1 MKRWDGGRPTREVTV
16 HECSKA
22 LPSAQDEFR
31 SDCVEHASKQGND
44 GCGPSGPCP
53 EPRPQQ
59 TAMEYFANAMAEL
72 LGCRNCYVAMISSSG
87 LEEVRIGDVPADPS
101 STTMVER
108 IARKGTVEDVASLEP
123 INSRT
128 SFVRK
133 LIGAEP
139 PIKGHSVIGRFASGE
154 RATVVFVA
162 GWRPAALAAAEI
174 PGLAHIVRPIWRAA
188 HSLARQTP
196 GHLDAQVW
204 LEELTFPAI
213 VADQGLHVYEVNRG
227 GRVLLAKRELLRVD
241 GGRLAGAC
249 GSVTES
255 LRRAIR
261 RVLVESGTHG
271 LINTTVPLSTD
282 RQQFAFAK
290 IGAVPTHDELGRAL
304 IVVPQFDDVHG
315 AHCIASAFG
324 LNWAEERIVARIL
337 QFQCPRDIGAEL
349 RLTEAT
355 VRTYTK
361 RIMLKLGINRQSEF
375 FLLYHLTQSPFGAGR
390 RESAVS
396 RPASDYRLDENG
408 PMRLRTAGKRS
419 PD

>member
-1 MKRWDGGRPTREVTV
+1 M
-16 HECSKA
+16 HECNKA
-22 LPSAQDEFR
+22 LPSVQDDLR
-31 SDCVEHASKQGND
+31 SDGVEPASKQGND

-59 TAMEYFANAMAEL
+59 TAMEYFAKAMAEL
-72 LGCRNCYVAMISSSG
+72 LGCRSCYVAMISSSG
-87 LEEVRIGDVPADPS
+87 LEEVRIGDAPTDPS
-101 STTMVER
+101 CTTMVAR
-108 IARKGTVEDVASLEP
+108 IARKGTAEDVASFEP

-128 SFVRK
+128 ALVRK

-139 PIKGHSVIGRFASGE
+139 AMKSHSVIGRFASDE
-154 RATVVFVA
+154 RARVVFVA
-162 GWRPAALAAAEI
+162 GWRPTALAATEI
-174 PGLAHIVRPIWRAA
+174 PGLAHTVRPIWKAA

-196 GHLDAQVW
+196 GHIDEQVW

-213 VADQGLHVYEVNRG
+213 VADQSLHIYAVNRG
-227 GRVLLAKRELLRVD
+227 GRVLLAKRELLRMD
-241 GGRLAGAC
+241 GGRLAGSC

-255 LRRAIR
+255 LRRAIGK
-261 RVLVESGTHG
+261 VLVEGEAHG
-271 LINTTVPLSTD
+271 WSNTTVPLSMD

-290 IGAVPTHDELGRAL
+290 IGAVPTHDKLGKAL
-304 IVVPQFDDVHG
+304 IVVPQFDDVQG

-390 RESAVS
+390 RENSVS
-396 RPASDYRLDENG
+396 RPASDCRLDEAD
-408 PMRLRTAGKRS
+408 PMTLRTAGKRS

>member
-1 MKRWDGGRPTREVTV
+1 M

-22 LPSAQDEFR
+22 LPSAQDDFH
-31 SDCVEHASKQGND
+31 SDCVERASKQGSD
-44 GCGPSGPCP
+44 GPGPSGPCP
-53 EPRPQQ
+53 ELRPQQ
-59 TAMEYFANAMAEL
+59 AAMEYFARAMAEL
-72 LGCRNCYVAMISSSG
+72 LGCRSCYVALISSSG
-87 LEEVRIGDVPADPS
+87 LEEVRIGDAPTDPS
-101 STTMVER
+101 CTTMVER
-108 IARKGTVEDVASLEP
+108 IARKGIAEDVASLEP

-133 LIGAEP
+133 LIGAQP
-139 PIKGHSVIGRFASGE
+139 PVKSHSVIGRFASDE

-162 GWRPAALAAAEI
+162 GWRPAPLAAAEI
-174 PGLAHIVRPIWRAA
+174 PGLAHTVRPLWKAA
-188 HSLARQTP
+188 YSLARQTP
-196 GHLDAQVW
+196 ARVDPQLW

-213 VADQGLHVYEVNRG
+213 VADQGLHICAVNRG
-227 GRVLLAKRELLRVD
+227 GRALLAKRELLRID
-241 GGRLAGAC
+241 GGRLAGSC

-255 LRRAIR
+255 LREAIGK
-261 RVLVESGTHG
+261 VLIESGTHG
-271 LINTTVPLSTD
+271 GLNTTVPLSMD

-290 IGAVPTHDELGRAL
+290 IGAVPTHDKLGQAL
-304 IVVPQFDDVHG
+304 IVVPQFDDVQG
-315 AHCIASAFG
+315 AHCIGSAFG

-390 RESAVS
+390 RENTVS
-396 RPASDYRLDENG
+396 RSASDGRLDEEG
-408 PMRLRTAGKRS
+408 PMGLRTADKRS

>member
-1 MKRWDGGRPTREVTV
+1 V

-22 LPSAQDEFR
+22 LPSAQDDFR
-31 SDCVEHASKQGND
+31 SDCVERASKQGND
-44 GCGPSGPCP
+44 GCGPSGSCP

-59 TAMEYFANAMAEL
+59 AAMEYFAKAMAEL
-72 LGCRNCYVAMISSSG
+72 LGCRSCYVAMLSASG
-87 LEEVRIGDVPADPS
+87 LEEARIGDAPADPS
-101 STTMVER
+101 CAAMVER
-108 IARKGTVEDVASLEP
+108 FARKGTAEDVASLEP

-139 PIKGHSVIGRFASGE
+139 PVKSHSVIGRFASDE
-154 RATVVFVA
+154 RTTVVFVA
-162 GWRPAALAAAEI
+162 GWRPAALAASEI
-174 PGLAHIVRPIWRAA
+174 PGLAHTVRPLWKAA
-188 HSLARQTP
+188 HSLARQAP
-196 GHLDAQVW
+196 GQVDAQLW

-213 VADQGLHVYEVNRG
+213 VVDQGLHIYAVNRG
-227 GRVLLAKRELLRVD
+227 GRVLLAKRELLRME
-241 GGRLAGAC
+241 GGRLAGSCA
-249 GSVTES
+249 SVTES
-255 LRRAIR
+255 LRGAIGK
-261 RVLVESGTHG
+261 VLIESGTHG
-271 LINTTVPLSTD
+271 WFNTTVPLSTD

-290 IGAVPTHDELGRAL
+290 IGAVPTHDKLGQAL
-304 IVVPQFDDVHG
+304 IVVPQFDDVQG

-349 RLTEAT
+349 GLTEAT

-390 RESAVS
+390 RENWVS
-396 RPASDYRLDENG
+396 RPASEGRLDEEG
-408 PMRLRTAGKRS
+408 PMRLRTAGKHS

>member
-1 MKRWDGGRPTREVTV
+1 M
-16 HECSKA
+16 HEYSKA
-22 LPSAQDEFR
+22 LPSTQDGFR
-31 SDCVEHASKQGND
+31 SDCVRASKQGND

-59 TAMEYFANAMAEL
+59 TAMECFAKAMAEL

-87 LEEVRIGDVPADPS
+87 LEEVRIGDAPTDPS
-101 STTMVER
+101 CTTMVAR
-108 IARKGTVEDVASLEP
+108 IARKGTAEDVASLEP

-133 LIGAEP
+133 LIGAQP
-139 PIKGHSVIGRFASGE
+139 PTKSHSVIGRFASGE

-162 GWRPAALAAAEI
+162 GWRPAPLAATEI
-174 PGLAHIVRPIWRAA
+174 PGLAHTVRPIWKAA
-188 HSLARQTP
+188 HSLAQQTP
-196 GHLDAQVW
+196 GHVDAQIW

-213 VADQGLHVYEVNRG
+213 VVDQGLHVYAVNRG
-227 GRVLLAKRELLRVD
+227 GRVLLAKRELLRMD
-241 GGRLAGAC
+241 GGRLAGSC

-255 LRRAIR
+255 LREAIGK
-261 RVLVESGTHG
+261 VLIESGAHG
-271 LINTTVPLSTD
+271 WFNTTVPLSMD

-290 IGAVPTHDELGRAL
+290 IGAVPTHDELGKAL
-304 IVVPQFDDVHG
+304 IVVPQFDEVQG

-375 FLLYHLTQSPFGAGR
+375 FLLYHLTQSPFGAGG
-390 RESAVS
+390 RENSGS
-396 RPASDYRLDENG
+396 RAASDCRLNEDVQ
-408 PMRLRTAGKRS
+408 MRLRTAGKRS

>member
-1 MKRWDGGRPTREVTV
+1 M

-22 LPSAQDEFR
+22 LPSAQDDSR
-31 SDCVEHASKQGND
+31 SDRVERASKQAND
-44 GCGPSGPCP
+44 GCGPSGPGP

-59 TAMEYFANAMAEL
+59 TAMEYFAKAMAEL
-72 LGCRNCYVAMISSSG
+72 LGCRNCYVALISGSG
-87 LEEVRIGDVPADPS
+87 LEEVRVGDAPTDPS
-101 STTMVER
+101 CPTMVER
-108 IARKGTVEDVASLEP
+108 FARKGTAEDVASLEP
-123 INSRT
+123 VNSRT

-139 PIKGHSVIGRFASGE
+139 PINGHSVIGRFASSE

-174 PGLAHIVRPIWRAA
+174 PGLAHTVRPIWKAA
-188 HSLARQTP
+188 HSMARQKP
-196 GHLDAQVW
+196 GHVDAQIW

-213 VADQGLHVYEVNRG
+213 VADQALHVYAVNRG
-227 GRVLLAKRELLRVD
+227 GRMLLAKRELLRMD
-241 GGRLAGAC
+241 GGRLAGSC

-255 LRRAIR
+255 LRGAIAK
-261 RVLVESGTHG
+261 VLVESATHG
-271 LINTTVPLSTD
+271 GCNTTVPLSTD

-290 IGAVPTHDELGRAL
+290 IGAVPTHDELGKAL
-304 IVVPQFDDVHG
+304 IVVPQFDDVQG

-324 LNWAEERIVARIL
+324 LNWAEERIVGRIL
-337 QFQCPRDIGAEL
+337 QFQCPRDIGAAL

-390 RESAVS
+390 RENPMI
-396 RPASDYRLDENG
+396 RPASDSRLIDDD
-408 PMRLRTAGKRS
+408 PMGLRTADKRS

>member
-1 MKRWDGGRPTREVTV
+1 M

-22 LPSAQDEFR
+22 LPSAQDDFR
-31 SDCVEHASKQGND
+31 SGCVERASKQGND
-44 GCGPSGPCP
+44 GYGLSGPCP
-53 EPRPQQ
+53 EPRPPQI
-59 TAMEYFANAMAEL
+59 AMEYFAKAMAEL
-72 LGCRNCYVAMISSSG
+72 LGCRSCYVAMISSSG
-87 LEEVRIGDVPADPS
+87 LEEVRIGDAPTDPS
-101 STTMVER
+101 CTTMVER
-108 IARKGTVEDVASLEP
+108 IARTGTPEDIASLEP

-128 SFVRK
+128 WFVRK

-139 PIKGHSVIGRFASGE
+139 PVKSHSVVGRFASDE

-162 GWRPAALAAAEI
+162 GWRPTALAAAEI
-174 PGLAHIVRPIWRAA
+174 PGLAHTVRPLWNAA

-196 GHLDAQVW
+196 GHVDAQLW

-213 VADQGLHVYEVNRG
+213 VADQSLHIYAVNRG
-227 GRVLLAKRELLRVD
+227 GRVLLAKRQLLRMD
-241 GGRLAGAC
+241 GGRLAGSC

-255 LRRAIR
+255 LREAVGK
-261 RVLVESGTHG
+261 VLIESGTHG
-271 LINTTVPLSTD
+271 SFNTTVPLSMD

-290 IGAVPTHDELGRAL
+290 IGVVPTHDKLGQAL
-304 IVVPQFDDVHG
+304 IVVPQFDDVQG
-315 AHCIASAFG
+315 AHCIASAFR
-324 LNWAEERIVARIL
+324 LNWAEERIVTRIL

-390 RESAVS
+390 RENSMSRLVS
-396 RPASDYRLDENG
+396 DLRLDEEG
-408 PMRLRTAGKRS
+408 SMRLRRVGKHS